1 MQVLISGVSGFV
13 GSALKQA
20 LEQRGH
26 STRGISRRPGADHD
40 WSNASL
46 ERGVA
51 WADAVVHLAGENIF
65 AKRWDPV
72 FKQELW
78 RSRYESTRQLA
89 QLIAKRPN
97 CVWVNASAV
106 GIYGDRGSEEL
117 DESSPIGTGFLAELA
132 RDWEQACDPARQ
144 AGVRLSIAR
153 IGLVLGVEG
162 GALER
167 MLPLFRWGLGGR
179 LGSGKQW
186 MSWIGL
192 SDLVAM
198 LIWML
203 EQKHAQ
209 GVYNATAPHPVTN
222 LEFTRTL
229 GRVLHRPTLFPAPAW
244 ALRLALGEAAHVLVE
259 GRRALPKRALADGY
273 AFREL
278 ELEGCLR
285 QLL

>member
-1 MQVLISGVSGFV
+1 MQVLISGASGFV
-13 GSALKQA
+13 GAALVQA
-20 LEQRGH
+20 LVQRGH
-26 STRGISRRPGADHD
+26 STRSISRRPGGDHD
-40 WSNASL
+40 WSTASL

-51 WADAVVHLAGENIF
+51 WADAVVHLAGENLF
-65 AKRWDPV
+65 AKRWDPA

-97 CVWVNASAV
+97 CIWVSASAS

-117 DESSPIGTGFLAELA
+117 DESSTIGTGFLAELA
-132 RDWEQACDPARQ
+132 RDWEEACEPARQ

-153 IGLVLGVEG
+153 IGLVLGAEG
-162 GALER
+162 GALAR
-167 MLPLFRWGLGGR
+167 LLPLFRWGLGGR
-179 LGSGKQW
+179 LGNGQQW
-186 MSWIGL
+186 MSWIAL
-192 SDLVAM
+192 SDLLAM

-209 GVYNATAPHPVTN
+209 GVYNATAPQPVTN

-244 ALRLALGEAAHVLVE
+244 ALRLALGEVAQVLVD
-259 GRRALPKRALADGY
+259 GRRVLPKRALADGY
-273 AFREL
+273 RFREP
-278 ELEGCLR
+278 ELERCLS
-285 QLL
+285 QLV